1 MQRNSLFRPLFSL
14 FVQKPYV
21 EAEQEPEIESD
32 EERAYQKSIKERMIL
47 ADLERR
53 ASTEEREKWEQK
65 RVNAL
70 FFMQNRKSPE
80 EMQKLYQRKKLIH
93 CNLWQPTDE
102 FKVPILDAVDF
113 KAEEEEDRKD
123 AAEERAR
130 VNAAHQELAVPQY
143 VFLPALEENQ
153 WNSEITAKFNSDYQ
167 RGLLHMEEPPAEL
180 LIGARPSSNPHGL
193 SSSGRQG
200 KSHAAAGS
208 RPDSASANR
217 RRPQARPKPAEAH
230 AAVEAAGSVGF
241 LASVDRSKLH
251 KLPEVVKFF
260 HPTRWTA
267 QEVAL
272 VREMLQVYGKD
283 WTLVAGL
290 LGKSKT
296 AQVLKNTF
304 KMSNGNW
311 DAVPT
316 ISVLETTCSCCDKGY
331 HISCTDPP
339 LARIPTDGDWFCSH
353 ECAASSLNRC
363 EGCGGDRSS
372 VLSSIQPKSASS
384 SSAATPN
391 SSAATADAGDALM
404 NGTAM
409 EVDTAVGAGG
419 EAVTLSSS
427 SSEELREMVQCDQCG
442 KSWHAG
448 CLHPKLESV
457 PEGDWIC
464 PRCTS
469 RSHGNNSVD
478 HHDMV
483 QPQSR
488 LPKCEHPHSITP
500 MLVSTSATDAYRTK
514 PVTTTFAMSYIPLG
528 DPQLRTIVASLQT
541 LPWNYLLALGRVCLD
556 CHFAKFASGY
566 MVPRDITIVPSF
578 MTALDLEV
586 QNANPGMPLPDF
598 FRGSIFKYSRR
609 EDITVT
615 VPNLNNELMQVHFG
629 RLLNT
634 VENAIIKMIVSP
646 VFRLDKSI
654 EQQLERVHKKQ
665 LRETLQAAALP
676 LESVGR
682 RTASNS
688 SSGNGTP
695 MTTRIPHTGLR
706 ATDSRRSRKRSRSLG
721 GDVTNIIMVPDG
733 NGNMVPAPAPRS
745 SSSSQTS
752 YEDFNRED
760 GYSENDY
767 RYWIFQANPQ
777 LYDINSSVKML
788 PDMTWFVKQHINRI
802 RKGDRVFIWESG
814 KNAGVIGTGTVKS
827 DPVQIVEVPGML
839 QFTYVKQLFD
849 TVQLRCHLHVDC
861 VLPAKVFKPEFQGH
875 PILCQLTILRAPIG
889 TNFRITKTQGLSL
902 EQLVRDRMAIGGG
915 TVHPDPTRLT
925 TQVDIN
931 QYINHP
937 GTIVTQPT
945 DSPMPL
951 ASTTHHGTARTR
963 AAAAAAQQRAAA
975 SDSTSPPAPKRR
987 RVNPPA
993 AAVEHFDEPIVHT
1006 SARTQQYG
1014 KQKNALE
1021 TMVRYKDD
1029 HSPFLIHEAPNIPP
1043 KKAPASRPTV
1053 SSKHLKREPH
1063 GDVFEVEDVDDS
1075 GDEASPKSKRQKK
1088 ASKPSQSQTSDSP
1101 TPVPA
1106 PAVAPHLPPVPEL
1119 NFAVSSSPVKQLPAQ
1134 SPSSLLASSPSGH
1147 SMSLTGLGL
1156 GHPPPFSLDSHTDMS
1171 GVDSVPDFGSHDH
1184 HLAAHMDDDAMGLD
1198 PSLDLMMHT
1207 RDHDDIVD
1215 AMLNPGGDDLMDL
1228 DEHALLGDD
1237 MKIQHMHDFA
1247 DHLHSDGHISSPD
1260 SKPPRTKRKRP
1271 DHFLGPIAPDSTSPR
1286 SHNTRGKPANSTSP
1300 GSRGDVNHADAEIMH
1315 VDTHETDVLLVQP
1328 LEQAETQHVPRT
1340 IPEPVRHLNSNEISP
1355 ADFDQLERHDMHSE
1369 LLADGATHDASDVFH
1384 ESNYVEQS
1392 HLHQIEESTYQTPA
1406 SSTTTTAI
1414 GSPAPA
1420 PGAFQDHV
1428 APNMQLP
1435 NADPEEVAPV
1445 GPQSCASCGEESSAS
1460 SAVFSVIG
1468 RNAMCSNCT
1477 MTFGM
1482 LENLI
1487 LAAGLRELWT
1497 ELERLVQIKTDYAIR
1512 QHRKNIAEVSD
1523 PAEMFRKFDQIV
1535 KELRDGKHIMI
1546 LAASTSFNNFRERV
1560 QKNIKRD
1567 MNPHHHH
1574 QH

>member
-1 MQRNSLFRPLFSL
+1 M
-14 FVQKPYV
+14 
-21 EAEQEPEIESD
+21 
-32 EERAYQKSIKERMIL
+32 
-47 ADLERR
+47 
-53 ASTEEREKWEQK
+53 
-65 RVNAL
+65 
-70 FFMQNRKSPE
+70 
-80 EMQKLYQRKKLIH
+80 YQRKKLIH
-93 CNLWQPTDE
+93 SNLWQPTDE
-102 FKVPILDAVDF
+102 FKVPILDAAEF
-113 KAEEEEDRKD
+113 KAEEEEDRKE
-123 AAEERAR
+123 AIEERAR
-130 VNAAHQELAVPQY
+130 LNAAHQELAVPQY
-143 VFLPALEENQ
+143 TLMPPAEENT
-153 WNSEITAKFNSDYQ
+153 WNPEITAKFNSDYQ

-193 SSSGRQG
+193 STTGRQG
-200 KSHAAAGS
+200 KSHTSSSSAS
-208 RPDSASANR
+208 RQDSASANR
-217 RRPQARPKPAEAH
+217 RRTPQARPKPAEAH

-296 AQVLKNTF
+296 AQVLKNTY

-311 DAVPT
+311 DIIPT
-316 ISVLETTCSCCDKGY
+316 ISVLETTCSTCGGSFSQRPMVFCSCCDKGY

-363 EGCGGDRSS
+363 EGCGGDRST
-372 VLSSIQPKSASS
+372 VLGANQPKSSSS

-404 NGTAM
+404 NSAM
-409 EVDTAVGAGG
+409 DVDPSVGAGG
-419 EAVTLSSS
+419 EVVTPSTS
-427 SSEELREMVQCDQCG
+427 SSEEQLREMVQCDQCG

-448 CLHPKLESV
+448 CLSPKLESV

-469 RSHGNNSVD
+469 RSQTNSSD
-478 HHDMV
+478 NHDMV

-488 LPKCEHPHSITP
+488 LPKCEHAHGVSP
-500 MLVSTSATDAYRTK
+500 MLVSTSAADAYRTK
-514 PVTTTFAMSYIPLG
+514 PITSGFVMSYTPLA
-528 DPQLRTIVASLQT
+528 DPQLKAIVASLQT

-556 CHFAKFASGY
+556 CHFAKFAGGY
-566 MVPRDITIVPSF
+566 MVPRDITMIPTF

-586 QNANPGMPLPDF
+586 QNANPGVPLPDF

-682 RTASNS
+682 RAASS
-688 SSGNGTP
+688 AGSSGNGTP

-706 ATDSRRSRKRSRSLG
+706 ATDSRRSRKRARSLG
-721 GDVTNIIMVPDG
+721 GETTSIIMVPDG

-745 SSSSQTS
+745 TSSSQTS

-777 LYDINSSVKML
+777 LYDINSSIKML

-915 TVHPDPTRLT
+915 TVHPDPTRLP
-925 TQVDIN
+925 TQVDVS

-945 DSPMPL
+945 DAPVPL

-963 AAAAAAQQRAAA
+963 AAAAAAQQRASTP
-975 SDSTSPPAPKRR
+975 SDSSSPPAPKRR
-987 RVNPPA
+987 RVNPPV
-993 AAVEHFDEPIVHT
+993 AAVEHFEEPVVHT
-1006 SARTQQYG
+1006 SARTQEYG
-1014 KQKNALE
+1014 KQKNSLD

-1029 HSPFLIHEAPNIPP
+1029 HSPYLIHEVPTAAP
-1043 KKAPASRPTV
+1043 KKSSAASSRG
-1053 SSKHLKREPH
+1053 SKNAKREQPQH
-1063 GDVFEVEDVDDS
+1063 HTDVFELEDVDDS
-1075 GDEASPKSKRQKK
+1075 GDEASPKPKRQKLPVEK
-1088 ASKPSQSQTSDSP
+1088 KSSKPSHFASQTSDIP
-1101 TPVPA
+1101 NAAPA
-1106 PAVAPHLPPVPEL
+1106 PAVAPHMPPVPEL
-1119 NFAVSSSPVKQLPAQ
+1119 NFAVPSSSPVKHHPAA

-1147 SMSLTGLGL
+1147 SMSLAGLGGL
-1156 GHPPPFSLDSHTDMS
+1156 GAPPPFSLDSHTDLS
-1171 GVDSVPDFGSHDH
+1171 GVDSVPDFETHDH
-1184 HLAAHMDDDAMGLD
+1184 HLTAHMDDDTLGMD
-1198 PSLDLMMHT
+1198 PSLDLIMHT

-1228 DEHALLGDD
+1228 DEHSLLTDE
-1237 MKIQHMHDFA
+1237 MKLQHMHDFS
-1247 DHLHSDGHISSPD
+1247 DHGQHSDGHLSSPD
-1260 SKPPRTKRKRP
+1260 SKPPRAKRKRA
-1271 DHFLGPIAPDSTSPR
+1271 DHFLGPMAPESISPR
-1286 SHNTRGKPANSTSP
+1286 AHNTRGKPANSTSP
-1300 GSRGDVNHADAEIMH
+1300 VSRSEVNHAEGDMMQ
-1315 VDTHETDVLLVQP
+1315 VDTHGESDVLLVQP
-1328 LEQAETQHVPRT
+1328 LVPTDPQHVVRP

-1355 ADFDQLERHDMHSE
+1355 AEFDQLERHEMHEE
-1369 LLADGATHDASDVFH
+1369 LLADGSTHDASDVFH
-1384 ESNYVEQS
+1384 DSSYADQT
-1392 HLHQIEESTYQTPA
+1392 HLHHIDESAYQTPA

-1420 PGAFQDHV
+1420 PGAFQDQANTNV
-1428 APNMQLP
+1428 LLP
-1435 NADPEEVAPV
+1435 QPVHEEPTHL
-1445 GPQSCASCGEESSAS
+1445 GPQACASCGEESTAS
-1460 SAVFSVIG
+1460 SAPFCVIG
-1468 RNAMCSNCT
+1468 RNSLCSNCT

-1497 ELERLVQIKTDYAIR
+1497 ELERLIQIKTDYAIR

-1535 KELRDGKHIMI
+1535 KELRDGKQVMI

-1567 MNPHHHH
+1567 MNPHHHY